1 MRIFWRSQV
10 ELRFGALATCPALG
24 LNGLMDGPNPHGG
37 ILTIDLGAIAQ
48 NWRLLKERAAPA
60 ECSAVIKA
68 DAYGLGIEPVS
79 QALAKAGC
87 HTFFVAHLSEALR
100 VRRSAPLAHVYVLN
114 GLPPGSEP
122 MFVQNR
128 VRPVLGTLGEL
139 KRWRE
144 AGGGPAALHVDTG
157 MNRLGL
163 NMGDAQAL
171 SVAPDWQHA
180 QFDFVMSHMV
190 ASEEPGNPL
199 NIAQSRHF
207 ERMAALF
214 GVRAKKRS
222 LANSSAHFL
231 PEPPRYDL
239 TRPGYA
245 LYGGNPTPGQ
255 ENPMHPVVKLEATII
270 QIRSIEPGETVGY
283 NAQWTAKAP
292 SRIATVSLG
301 YADGWLRSL
310 SATDAKPGGTAMVH
324 GVRCPFAGRVSM
336 DLITIDVTGAPEG
349 QPRVGQTV
357 TLIGDGIGVDDVAE
371 MAGTNGYE
379 ILTSL
384 GARYNRRYVNQ

>member
-1 MRIFWRSQV
+1 
-10 ELRFGALATCPALG
+10 
-24 LNGLMDGPNPHGG
+24 MDGPNPHGG

-48 NWRLLKERAAPA
+48 NWRLMKDRAQPA
-60 ECSAVIKA
+60 ECAAVVKA
-68 DAYGLGIEPVS
+68 DAYGLGIEPVA
-79 QALAKAGC
+79 QTLAKVGC
-87 HTFFVAHLSEALR
+87 HTFFVAHFAEATR
-100 VRRSAPLAHVYVLN
+100 VRRAVPLAHVYVLN

-122 MFVQNR
+122 LFVQAR
-128 VRPVLGTLGEL
+128 LRPVLGTLGEL

-163 NMGDAQAL
+163 SMTDAQAL
-171 SVAPDWQHA
+171 ATAPDWRHA
-180 QFDFVMSHMV
+180 QFDFVMSHLV
-190 ASEEPGNPL
+190 ASEEPDNPL
-199 NIAQSRHF
+199 NGAQARHF
-207 ERMAALF
+207 ERMADIF
-214 GVRAKKRS
+214 GARAKRRS

-231 PEPPRYDL
+231 PDPPRYDL

-255 ENPMHPVVKLEATII
+255 PNPMHPVVKLEATII
-270 QIRSIEPGETVGY
+270 QIRTIEPGDTVGY
-283 NAQWTAKAP
+283 NAQWTAKRQ
-292 SRIATVSLG
+292 SRIATISLG

-310 SATDAKPGGTAMVH
+310 SATATRTGGVAVVA

-336 DLITIDVTGAPEG
+336 DLITVDVTDVPDG

-357 TLIGDGIGVDDVAE
+357 TLIGDGIGVDDVAD
-371 MAGTNGYE
+371 MANTNGYE

-384 GARYNRRYVNQ
+384 GGRYTRRYINQ

>member
-1 MRIFWRSQV
+1 
-10 ELRFGALATCPALG
+10 
-24 LNGLMDGPNPHGG
+24 MDGANPHGG

-48 NWRLLKERAAPA
+48 NWRLLKERAQPA
-60 ECSAVIKA
+60 ECAAVIKA
-68 DAYGLGIEPVS
+68 DAYGLGIEPVA

-87 HTFFVAHLSEALR
+87 HTFFVAHFSEAQR
-100 VRRSAPLAHVYVLN
+100 VRRAAPLAHVYVLN

-122 MFVQNR
+122 LFVQAR

-163 NMGDAQAL
+163 SMNDAQAL
-171 SVAPDWQHA
+171 AVAPDWRHA
-180 QFDFVMSHMV
+180 QFDFVMSHLV
-190 ASEEPGNPL
+190 ASEEPENPL
-199 NIAQSRHF
+199 NLAQMRHF
-207 ERMAALF
+207 ERISELL
-214 GVRAKKRS
+214 GPRAKRRS

-255 ENPMHPVVKLEATII
+255 PNPMLPVVKLEATII
-270 QIRSIEPGETVGY
+270 QLRTIEPGETVGY
-283 NAQWTAKAP
+283 NAQWIAKRQ
-292 SRIATVSLG
+292 SRIATISLG

-310 SATDAKPGGTAMVH
+310 SATETRKGGAAMVG
-324 GVRCPFAGRVSM
+324 GVMCPFAGRVSM
-336 DLITIDVTGAPEG
+336 DLVTIDVTDVTDNP
-349 QPRVGQTV
+349 PRVGQAV
-357 TLIGDGIGVDDVAE
+357 TLIGDGISVDDVAE

-384 GARYNRRYVNQ
+384 GGRYNRRYVNH

>member
-1 MRIFWRSQV
+1 MR
-10 ELRFGALATCPALG
+10 
-24 LNGLMDGPNPHGG
+24 LNDDMDGPNPHGG
-37 ILTIDLGAIAQ
+37 ILTVDLGAIAQ
-48 NWRLLKERAAPA
+48 NWRLLRERARPA
-60 ECSAVIKA
+60 ECAAVIKA

-79 QALAKAGC
+79 QVLAKAGC
-87 HTFFVAHLSEALR
+87 HTFFVAHLAEAQR
-100 VRRSAPLAHVYVLN
+100 VRRAAPLAHVYVLN
-114 GLPPGSEP
+114 GMPPGAEP
-122 MFVQNR
+122 LYIQNR
-128 VRPVLGTLGEL
+128 VRPVLGSLGEL

-163 NMGDAQAL
+163 SMGDAQAL
-171 SVAPDWQHA
+171 ALSPDWRNT
-180 QFDFVMSHMV
+180 QFDFVMSHLV
-190 ASEEPGNPL
+190 SSEEPDNPL
-199 NIAQSRHF
+199 NAAQVRHF
-207 ERMAALF
+207 ERMADLF
-214 GVRAKKRS
+214 GARAKRRS

-231 PEPPRYDL
+231 PEPLRYDL

-245 LYGGNPTPGQ
+245 LFGGNPTPGR
-255 ENPMHPVVKLEATII
+255 ENPMQPVVKLEATVI

-283 NAQWTAKAP
+283 NAQWMAQRQ

-310 SATDAKPGGTAMVH
+310 STTTSKPGGAAMVH
-324 GVRCPFAGRVSM
+324 GKRCPFAGRVSM
-336 DLITIDVTGAPEG
+336 DLVTIDVTDVPDG

-357 TLIGDGIGVDDVAE
+357 TLLGDGIGVDDVAE

-384 GARYNRRYVNQ
+384 GSRYTRRYINGQG